1 MKRLLILLFLCSCSF
16 EGKSNYVHIKYLN
29 IFDMSLEEYIIDLNK
44 KNDTKIINEIK

>member
-29 IFDMSLEEYIIDLNK
+29 MSNMSLGEYIIDLNK
-44 KNDTKIINEIK
+44 KSDTKIIHEIK